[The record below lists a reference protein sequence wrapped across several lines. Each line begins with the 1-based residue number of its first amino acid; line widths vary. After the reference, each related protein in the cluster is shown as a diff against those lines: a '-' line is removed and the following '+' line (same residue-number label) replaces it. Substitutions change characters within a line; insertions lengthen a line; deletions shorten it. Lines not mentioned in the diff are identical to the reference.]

1 MESKDAEK
9 LLLIKLLPL
18 KIVQSVSLKQMDI
31 LKELNEVQG
40 KAVTTIDGP
49 VMIIAGPGSG
59 KTRVLTFRIAYL
71 ISQKIDPFRILA
83 LTFTNKASAEMRERI
98 QQLVGGEARNLFMGT
113 FHSVFARILRME
125 ATKLG
130 YPQNFTIY
138 DTDDAKSLL
147 KSIIK
152 EQGLN
157 DKIYKPSNVFFR
169 ISSAK
174 NSLISPAD
182 YRANPDLVSEDE
194 ISARPLIGF
203 LYEEYQKRMFRAGAM
218 DFDDLL
224 MKMYELLEN
233 FPEVCYKYQHRF
245 SHIMIDEFQDTNY
258 AQYAIVKRLSE
269 VNENICVV
277 GDDAQS
283 IYAFRGATIANILN
297 FEKHFPDLKVY
308 KLEQNYRSTPFIVH
322 AANQVIS
329 NNKSQLKKT
338 IWTDKDT
345 GEKIKVFRTGSESEE
360 GRLVADSIFELKMRN
375 HLRNMDFAILYR
387 TNAQSRA
394 LEESLRKLNIAYRIY
409 GGLSFYQRK
418 EIKDFV
424 AYLRTIVNPH
434 DEEAIKRIINYP
446 KRAIGNTT
454 VDKMI
459 VGAQEQG
466 VSLWHM
472 VKYPEQIPEVN
483 RGTYQSVK
491 NFGMMI
497 QSFQAQLKH
506 KNAYEIAELVGRQTG
521 LLDDLYRDKTAEGL
535 SRYEN
540 VQELLNGIKQ
550 YTTQEK
556 PALEEDEVA
565 PESDL
570 AAYLQQISLLTDQ
583 DGDDKDPDKVKLMT
597 IHAAKGLE
605 FPAVFVVGLEENLF
619 PSMMS
624 MNTRDDLE
632 EERRLFYVAITRAEK
647 HLTLSYA
654 TSRYKF
660 GSLQFNEPSRFIEE
674 IGSGNVEFLGGRMHN
689 TPPTPSFPRQ
699 EQTAM
704 PWYKSKV
711 NQQSKPEVAKPVA
724 SNSGDRPAELTRVS
738 KAVQSSGALSSDLKN
753 LQTGAEVLHE
763 KFGVGKVVKTE
774 GAGDNR
780 MAEIF
785 FEQHGQKKILLR
797 FAKLQILS

>member
-1 MESKDAEK
+1 
-9 LLLIKLLPL
+9 LLIKPLLL
-18 KIVQSVSLKQMDI
+18 KNLLSVSLEQMEI
-31 LKELNEVQG
+31 LNELNEVQRQ
-40 KAVTTIDGP
+40 AVTNIDGP

-59 KTRVLTFRIAYL
+59 KTRVLTYRIAYL
-71 ISQKIDPFRILA
+71 INQGIDPFRILA

-98 QQLVGGEARNLFMGT
+98 QHLVGGEARNLFMGT
-113 FHSVFARILRME
+113 FHSVFARVLRME
-125 ATKLG
+125 ASRLG

-157 DKIYKPSNVFFR
+157 DKIYKASNVFFR

-174 NSLISPAD
+174 NSLIGPAD

-194 ISARPLIGF
+194 IAARPLTGF
-203 LYEEYQKRMFRAGAM
+203 LYEEYQKRLFRAGAM

-297 FEKHFPDLKVY
+297 FEKHFPDLKVF

-345 GEKIKVFRTGSESEE
+345 GEKIRVFKTASENDE
-360 GRLVADSIFELKMRN
+360 GRLVADSIFEQKIRN
-375 HLRNMDFAILYR
+375 HMHNMDFAILYR

-394 LEESLRKLNIAYRIY
+394 LEESLRKLNIPYRIY

-424 AYLRTIVNPH
+424 SYLRVIVNPH

-446 KRAIGNTT
+446 KRAIGNTSI
-454 VDKMI
+454 DKM
-459 VGAQEQG
+459 VVAAAEQG

-472 VKYPEQIPEVN
+472 IRYPEQIPEIN
-483 RGTYQSVK
+483 RGTYQSIK
-491 NFGMMI
+491 NFGLMI
-497 QSFQAQLKH
+497 QSFQTQLKH
-506 KNAYEIAELVGRQTG
+506 KNAFEIAEMVGRQTG
-521 LLDDLYRDKTAEGL
+521 LVDELYRDKTAEGL

-550 YTTQEK
+550 YTMQEK
-556 PALEEDEVA
+556 PDLEEDEVA

-605 FPAVFVVGLEENLF
+605 FPSVFVVGLEENLF

-624 MNTRDDLE
+624 MNTREELE

-654 TSRYKF
+654 TARYKF

-674 IGSGNVEFLGGRMHN
+674 IGMANMLFQGGRIPAAT
-689 TPPTPSFPRQ
+689 TPPNSSQRQ
-699 EQTAM
+699 EPSAM
-704 PWYKSKV
+704 PWYKTRAAQE
-711 NQQSKPEVAKPVA
+711 NQPRSSA
-724 SNSGDRPAELTRVS
+724 SSTAAGTGRPPELTRVN
-738 KAVQSSGALSSDLKN
+738 KASQGAPVLSSDLKN
-753 LQTGAEVLHE
+753 LQVGAEVMHE
-763 KFGVGKVVKTE
+763 KFGTGKVVKTE
-774 GAGDNR
+774 GVGDNR